1 MERRWRYA
9 HSRAG
14 PPTARGRRTRD
25 RTLRPPTTPP
35 RWRRRYFRLV
45 DNKLFFYKTQGDE
58 PHGVIDLT
66 LCLTVK
72 SAEEK
77 TGKPHSL
84 EVATPD
90 ETFYMYAD
98 SEAEKDAW
106 IGAIGRS
113 IVRFSASYRPA
124 VGMADDDDDDDI
136 E

>member
-1 MERRWRYA
+1 M
-9 HSRAG
+9 
-14 PPTARGRRTRD
+14 
-25 RTLRPPTTPP
+25 
-35 RWRRRYFRLV
+35 
-45 DNKLFFYKTQGDE
+45 DNKLFFYKSQGDE

-124 VGMADDDDDDDI
+124 GGGGGGGVADDDDDDDI